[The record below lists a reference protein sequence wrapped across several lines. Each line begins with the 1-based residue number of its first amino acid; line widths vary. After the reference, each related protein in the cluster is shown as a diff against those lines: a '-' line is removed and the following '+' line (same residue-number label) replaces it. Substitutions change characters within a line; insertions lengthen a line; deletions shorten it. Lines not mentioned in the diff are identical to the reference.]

1 MNTLWTS
8 DLIIEATGGR
18 GTDGI
23 NVSSVSIDSRTITEG
38 ALFVAL
44 TGERFNGHDYVQKAL
59 QDGAACALVSETPK
73 GLDDHDARLIF
84 VQNTE
89 AALQDLGIA
98 ARARYN
104 GKVIGVTG
112 SVGKTGT
119 KEMLRCALSGLGSVY
134 ATEGNYNNHLG
145 VPLTLANM
153 DVSTDFSVYEM
164 GMNHAGEISQLSE
177 WVRPDVAIITT
188 VEEVHIEFF
197 ESVLGIAD
205 AKAEIFDGMG
215 NEGIAVLNADN
226 EHFDRLFKHAH
237 AKGLDRVVTFGTG
250 TDALC
255 KMGQYRLEGLQSVV
269 DAVITNTPITY
280 RMSAIGKHW
289 GLTSCAVLGAIE
301 ALGLDLARAAEALE
315 TFTEPEGRGRIE
327 ELEVKGGYLHLI
339 DDSYNASP
347 SSMQAAFEK
356 LYSLRES
363 DRMEPQ
369 RRMIAVLGDMLEL
382 GERAHDLHVG
392 LVPTLVNNQIDL
404 VFAAGSF
411 MKEMFDAL
419 PEHMQGEYDLTAA
432 DLGPKVAKH
441 LRERD
446 LVLVKGSRGS
456 RMDDV
461 VKTIRNNNPKKEA

>member
-8 DLIIEATGGR
+8 DLIKEATQGR
-18 GTDGI
+18 GASGI
-23 NVSSVSIDSRTITEG
+23 AIRSVSIDSRTIEPDG
-38 ALFVAL
+38 LFVAL
-44 TGERFNGHDYVQKAL
+44 KGERFDGHDYVQTAF
-59 QDGAACALVSETPK
+59 DAGAAAALVSDAPK
-73 GLDDHDARLIF
+73 DIAADDPRLIY
-84 VQNTE
+84 VENTE
-89 AALQDLGIA
+89 TALQDLGVA
-98 ARARYN
+98 ARTRFG
-104 GKVIGVTG
+104 GKVVGVTG

-119 KEMLRCALSGLGSVY
+119 KEMLRCALSGLGNVY
-134 ATEGNYNNHLG
+134 ATQGNYNNHLG

-153 DVSTDFSVYEM
+153 DQSADFAVFEM

-177 WVRPDVAIITT
+177 WVRPHVAIITT

-215 NEGIAVLNADN
+215 EEGIAILNADN

-250 TDALC
+250 KDALC

-269 DAVITNTPITY
+269 DAVVTDTPITY

-289 GLTSCAVLGAIE
+289 GLTSCAVLGAVE
-301 ALGLDLARAAEALE
+301 ALGLDLACAAEALE

-327 ELEVKGGYLHLI
+327 ELTVKGGYLHLI

-347 SSMQAAFEK
+347 SSMRAAFEK

-363 DRMEPQ
+363 DKKQPK

-382 GERAHDLHVG
+382 GDRARDLHVG

-404 VFAAGSF
+404 VFAAGTF
-411 MKEMFDAL
+411 MKDMFDAL
-419 PEHMQGEYDLTAA
+419 PEHMQGEYDITAA

-441 LRERD
+441 LRDRD

-456 RMDDV
+456 RMDNV
-461 VKTIRNNNPKKEA
+461 VKSIRDNNPKKEA